1 MRSFRQMNS
10 MMNSMMSSDPFDPFG
25 GMFRSLAAPPT
36 MPGRNALM
44 PFQFP
49 DMNPN
54 RLLMGGGMTDG
65 GVSFS
70 SSSFVSMSQGP
81 DGKPLVYKATSSTKA
96 GPGGVMETKKSVQ
109 DSRTGVQ
116 KMAIG
121 HHIGDRA
128 HVIERQ
134 KNCYTGDEEEKID
147 YINLDEEEADDFD
160 REYKQKTHMYD
171 NGGRRYLGNGGSGHR
186 EMLALPAPP
195 VSALPS
201 TSSNV

>member
-1 MRSFRQMNS
+1 MRSFRQMNN

-25 GMFRSLAAPPT
+25 GMFSLAAPPT
-36 MPGRNALM
+36 MPSRNALM

-54 RLLMGGGMTDG
+54 RLLMGNMPDA

-70 SSSFVSMSQGP
+70 SSSYVSMSHGP

-96 GPGGVMETKKSVQ
+96 GPGGVLETKKSVQ

-128 HVIERQ
+128 HVVERQ
-134 KNCYTGDEEEKID
+134 KNCYTGDEEEKVD
-147 YINLDEEEADDFD
+147 FINLDEEEADDFD
-160 REYKQKTHMYD
+160 REFKQKTHMYD
-171 NGGRRYLGNGGSGHR
+171 NGGRRYIGSGSNHR
-186 EMLALPAPP
+186 EQLALPAPP
-195 VSALPS
+195 VALPS
-201 TSSNV
+201 TVTSSNM